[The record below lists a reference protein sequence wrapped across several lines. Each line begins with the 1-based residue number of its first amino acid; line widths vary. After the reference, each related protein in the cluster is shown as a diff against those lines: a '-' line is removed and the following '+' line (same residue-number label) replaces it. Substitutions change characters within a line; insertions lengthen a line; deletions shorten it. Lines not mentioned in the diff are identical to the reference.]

1 MALGLVMLLEAPGRG
16 AIVESMGSYE
26 SMGKTIGVER
36 FEPGEAGR
44 YPAIVI
50 LHGAGG
56 MAFGGPE
63 FRAYGRELA
72 RRGYVAEIVHYFDQ
86 TGVKHADGATIARS
100 FSSWLVTLGD
110 ALTDLEKRPNVD
122 ARRIGLLGFS
132 LGSYLSLSLAGLD
145 RRVSAVVEYF
155 GGLPEFFSRNLKRFP
170 PTLILH
176 GEDDRVVSVA
186 EARKIEHLFTERKFP
201 FEIRLYPGQG
211 HRFTGAD
218 EADAYARALAF
229 LDKHVK
235 GAKGG

>member
-1 MALGLVMLLEAPGRG
+1 MILQAADRR
-16 AIVESMGSYE
+16 AIVESIATFE
-26 SMGKTIGVER
+26 SLGRTIGVER
-36 FEPGEAGR
+36 FEPGGAGKH
-44 YPAIVI
+44 PAIVI

-56 MAFGGPE
+56 MAVGGPE
-63 FRAYGRELA
+63 FREYGRELA

-86 TGVKHADGATIARS
+86 TGIKRADGATIARS
-100 FSSWLVTLGD
+100 FSSWLVTIGD
-110 ALTDLEKRPNVD
+110 GLTHLERRPNVD
-122 ARRIGLLGFS
+122 PRRIGLLGFS
-132 LGSYLSLSLAGLD
+132 LGSYLSLSIAGHD

-155 GGLPEFFSRNLKRFP
+155 GGLPEFFSRNLQRFP

-186 EARKIEHLFTERKFP
+186 EARRIERLFTEREFP

-218 EADAYARALAF
+218 EADAHARSLAF

-235 GAKGG
+235 GRPVD

>member
-1 MALGLVMLLEAPGRG
+1 MALGLVMILEAPSRG
-16 AIVESMGSYE
+16 AIVESVASFE
-26 SMGKTIGVER
+26 SLGKTIGVER
-36 FEPGEAGR
+36 FEPEAAGK

-56 MAFGGPE
+56 MDVGGPE

-86 TGVKHADGATIARS
+86 TGVKHAGGATIARS
-100 FSSWLVTLGD
+100 FSSWLVTIGD
-110 ALTDLEKRPNVD
+110 GLSSLEKRANVD
-122 ARRIGLLGFS
+122 PKRIGLLGFS
-132 LGSYLSLSLAGLD
+132 LGSYLSLSLAGHD

-155 GGLPEFFSRNLKRFP
+155 GGLPDFFSRNLKRFP

-176 GEDDRVVSVA
+176 GEDDRIVSVA
-186 EARKIEHLFTERKFP
+186 EAHRIERLLTERKFP

-218 EADAYARALAF
+218 EADAYARSLAF

-235 GAKGG
+235 GVEGG